1 MTVKKREANKK
12 SLNDQNRNTVYTVIY
27 AVTTTNQLHTPATK
41 RSWIKEAWLALS
53 ELGVKKEDTPY
64 YSRKIVLTNQVAVII
79 FSFGFIL
86 TIGFL
91 SINASAATINWF
103 LLLLIVV
110 WTVPFF
116 NFIGNRIL
124 SRHILSTALPLF
136 AVLFTA
142 HIRAIAPETVHEAS
156 FYVSRYFQIG
166 LSFTPLI
173 LFGFKE
179 RKHLFVSFSLN
190 VLILLFYNEIMSLM
204 GAGLGVAEPMV
215 KDPFFISIS
224 SVLGLMI
231 VSGGYFFLNKMN
243 SEYEVQ
249 IEDLLYKTEQQNR
262 SMQDAINYAKNI
274 QQVVLPMNNVLDNL
288 QEQLFVMYRP
298 LHTVSGDFYIVEETA
313 EYIVFSV
320 IDCTGHGVPGAFM
333 SILASSALQRS
344 IALVGH
350 ANPEVILNNAN
361 RLFHE
366 DLVRSGN
373 PDIQDGMDMV
383 MCCFDKRSNELS
395 IAGANLS
402 AYVIANGE
410 ITEYCTDKGGISIGT
425 PTRSF
430 NPTTI
435 QLQAGNHIYISTDG
449 YYDQFGGD
457 RDKRIGKRQY
467 REKLLEV
474 SVQPIKTQHQQ
485 LMNFFE
491 NWKGE
496 SFQVDDVCMIGFRC

>member
-1 MTVKKREANKK
+1 MNIE
-12 SLNDQNRNTVYTVIY
+12 
-27 AVTTTNQLHTPATK
+27 NQLTTPPSK
-41 RSWIKEAWLALS
+41 RSWIAEAWLALS

-64 YSRKIVLTNQVAVII
+64 FSRKIVLTNQVAVII
-79 FSFGFIL
+79 FSFGSVL
-86 TIGFL
+86 TVSFL
-91 SINASAATINWF
+91 SANALATTINWF
-103 LLLLIVV
+103 LLLLVVV

-116 NFIGNRIL
+116 NFIGNRVL
-124 SRHILSTALPLF
+124 SRHTLSTALPLF

-142 HIRAIAPETVHEAS
+142 HTRAIAPEAVHEAS

-173 LFGFKE
+173 LFGFEE
-179 RKHLFVSFSLN
+179 RKHLLVSFSLN
-190 VLILLFYNEIMSLM
+190 VLILLFYNDIMSLM
-204 GAGLGVAEPMV
+204 GAGLGVAEPMI
-215 KDPFFISIS
+215 KDPFFVSIS

-249 IEDLLYKTEQQNR
+249 IEGLLDKTEQQNR

-274 QQVVLPMNNVLDNL
+274 QQVVLPKDNVLANL

-298 LHTVSGDFYIVEETA
+298 LHTVSGDFYIMEETA
-313 EYIVFSV
+313 EHIVFSV

-333 SILASSALQRS
+333 SLLASSALQQS
-344 IALVGH
+344 IALVGR
-350 ANPEVILNNAN
+350 ANPASILNNAN

-383 MCCFDKRSNELS
+383 MCSFDKRSKQLS

-402 AYVIANGE
+402 AYVVANGD
-410 ITEYCTDKGGISIGT
+410 ITEYRTDKGGISIGT

-430 NPTTI
+430 HPTTI
-435 QLQAGNHIYISTDG
+435 QLQAGNHVYISTDG
-449 YYDQFGGD
+449 YYDQFGGE
-457 RDKRIGKRQY
+457 RDKRIGKRQF

-474 SVQPIKTQHQQ
+474 SEQPFNSQHEQ
-485 LMNFFE
+485 LSDYFE
-491 NWKGE
+491 TWKGNA
-496 SFQVDDVCMIGFRC
+496 FQVDDVCMIGFRC